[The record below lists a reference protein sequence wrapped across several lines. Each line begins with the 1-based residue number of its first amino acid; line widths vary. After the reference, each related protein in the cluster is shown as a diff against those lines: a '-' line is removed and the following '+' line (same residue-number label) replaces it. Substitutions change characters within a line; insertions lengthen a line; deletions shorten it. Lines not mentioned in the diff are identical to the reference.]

1 MRIWFDIS
9 NSPQVLLFKDMLLDL
24 QNQGHELII
33 TSRPLA
39 NTIEL
44 LDEAGITHTPIGKHY
59 GKKTYKKLMG
69 YPIRVYDLWKYL
81 YRQEI
86 DLSISQSSF
95 HTPLV
100 ARLLG
105 VPSIYTNDNEHAI
118 GNLPAFIFASSV
130 LLPEDFTISNYLLK
144 RLLKRKAIFYPGIKE
159 GIYLFRKAGLLQGTS
174 IKSKEATDKIYI
186 RPEPSTAQYYSGKE
200 NFLDNI
206 IQTLKSEYSI
216 TILPRNEEQ
225 RSHYSSERFSGVTI
239 PQSILSFDDIVKDC
253 SLFIGAGGS
262 MTREM
267 ALMGIPTIS
276 VYQDKLLSVDEQLI
290 KQRLMFYKPDLT
302 TEDVKQLMKKTNKA
316 NTSFMENGQLAYNLF
331 IKTINKYNYS
341 I

>member
-24 QNQGHELII
+24 KNQGHDLII

-44 LDEAGITHTPIGKHY
+44 LDEAGISHTPIGKHY
-59 GKKTYKKLMG
+59 GKKTLKKLFG
-69 YPIRVYDLWKYL
+69 YPIRVYALWKYL
-81 YRQEI
+81 YSKKI

-95 HTPLV
+95 HSPLV

-118 GNLPAFIFASSV
+118 GNLPAFIFASSI
-130 LLPEDFTISNYLLK
+130 LLPEDFIIRNYFLK
-144 RLLKRKAIFYPGIKE
+144 KLIKHKIIYYPGIKE
-159 GIYLFRKAGLLQGTS
+159 GIYLFRKAVLHQNGNE
-174 IKSKEATDKIYI
+174 KKVEKKDKIYI
-186 RPEPSTAQYYSGKE
+186 RPEPSTAQYYTGKE

-206 IQTLKSEYSI
+206 IYTLKSEYSI

-225 RSHYSSERFSGVTI
+225 RSHYASEKFVGVII
-239 PQSILSFDDIVKDC
+239 PQSILSFDDIVKEC

-290 KQRLMFYKPDLT
+290 KQGLMFYKPDLK
-302 TEDVKQLMKKTNKA
+302 TEDVKQVMNKNKQA
-316 NTSFMENGQLAYNLF
+316 NTSFMENGRLAYNAF

-341 I
+341 L

>member
-44 LDEAGITHTPIGKHY
+44 LDKAGIAHTPIGKHY
-59 GKKTYKKLMG
+59 GKKTLKKLLG
-69 YPIRVYDLWKYL
+69 YPIRVYALWKYL
-81 YRQEI
+81 YNKKI

-130 LLPEDFTISNYLLK
+130 LLPEDFTISNHLLK
-144 RLLKRKAIFYPGIKE
+144 RLLKRKTIFYPGIKE
-159 GIYLFRKAGLLQGTS
+159 GIYLFRKAVLIQGTS
-174 IKSKEATDKIYI
+174 NKSKETTDKIYI

-290 KQRLMFYKPDLT
+290 KKRLMFYRPDLT
-302 TEDVKQLMKKTNKA
+302 TQDVEQLMKKTNKA